1 MSGHD
6 HDHEGEPVPGLPERL
21 PEGEHILWQGAPRWT
36 SLAVRAF
43 HVRKLAIYFGLLM
56 LLRALESVRAGSTT
70 IEAAADATGLLPL
83 ALLALGLVLLLA
95 RLSAGSTLYTLT
107 NRRLVMRFGIALPMS
122 VNVPYRMVDSASIRL
137 FGNGCGD
144 LPLQLADGQRLGYV
158 VTWPHVRLGKGGK
171 AGPML
176 RSVPGAEQVGTLLV
190 QALERENGQSRR
202 SEALAVNGSAA
213 VA

>member
-1 MSGHD
+1 MSDHD

-43 HVRKLAIYFGLLM
+43 HIRKLAIYFLALM
-56 LLRALESVRAGSTT
+56 ALRALEAARAGATAT
-70 IEAAADATGLLPL
+70 EAVADATGLLPL
-83 ALLALGLVLLLA
+83 ALLALGLVALLA

-122 VNVPYRMVDSASIRL
+122 VNVPYRMIDSAAIRQ

-144 LPLQLADGQRLGYV
+144 LPLQLAEGQRLGYV

-171 AGPML
+171 PGPML
-176 RSVPGAEQVGTLLV
+176 RSVPDAEVVGNLLV
-190 QALERENGQSRR
+190 RALERENGPARQGH
-202 SEALAVNGSAA
+202 AVAVGGSAA